1 MSKKEI
7 VKPKID
13 IVFKK
18 LFGVSE
24 NLHILRAF
32 LCAVL
37 DMDKEML
44 EEIVIENN
52 EIIPDFADEKTGRVD
67 IKVTTRDKKTINV
80 ELQSAWYKN
89 YKERSLFYW
98 AKLFTYGFKK
108 GCKYG
113 ELPGTIC
120 INIID
125 FSLFDCKEYDSCFT
139 LLERRRNEEYNGSMA
154 LYFFELNKLPQAT
167 AENRSD
173 PVLQWLRLI
182 DAESEDELKML
193 EKSEIPEIRDAV
205 STVRFFSKDEQMRIN
220 AFEREMAL
228 LDRLAEQAEY
238 RDDVNQAREE
248 VKRAKAEAEKAREET
263 EKAREETEKA
273 KEETE
278 KVKAEA
284 EKEAINSITALM
296 EKMNLTVDEAMDIL
310 DISANKREEYRKF
323 L

>member
-263 EKAREETEKA
+263 
-273 KEETE
+273 
-278 KVKAEA
+278 
-284 EKEAINSITALM
+284 
-296 EKMNLTVDEAMDIL
+296 
-310 DISANKREEYRKF
+310 
-323 L
+323 